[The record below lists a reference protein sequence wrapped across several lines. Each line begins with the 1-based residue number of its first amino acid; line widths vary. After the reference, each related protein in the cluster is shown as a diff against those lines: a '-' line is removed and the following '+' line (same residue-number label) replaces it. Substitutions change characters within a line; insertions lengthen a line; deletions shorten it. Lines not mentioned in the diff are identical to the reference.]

1 MLFRCNILALVGG
14 GSHPKFPMNKV
25 LLWDDHQYKCIGE
38 LSFKTFV
45 KAVKL
50 RKDKVVVVLESR
62 IYVYNFADLRLID
75 AIDTC
80 LNPKGLCSLSS
91 DPNVSVLATPD
102 KNKGHVKVTIYE
114 KNHSHV
120 IAAHTNSVSYMALNF
135 AGTLL
140 ATASD
145 KGTLIRLFSTETGDA
160 LQEVR
165 RGSDKAE
172 IYSISFDRNS
182 QWIACSS
189 DKGTIHIFTVPKNL
203 NRIQLSDENAPHE
216 DEKKAGKGEDG
227 EVKNKKH
234 M

>member
-1 MLFRCNILALVGG
+1 MEMLFRCNILALVGG

-80 LNPKGLCSLSS
+80 LNPKGLCALSS
-91 DPNVSVLATPD
+91 DPNISVLATPD
-102 KNKGHVKVTIYE
+102 KTKGHVKITTYE
-114 KNHSHV
+114 KNTTV
-120 IAAHTNSVSYMALNF
+120 IATAHSSSLSYIALNYS
-135 AGTLL
+135 GTLL

-145 KGTLIRLFSTETGDA
+145 KGTLIRLFNTEDGTA
-160 LQEVR
+160 VHEVR

-172 IYSISFDRNS
+172 IYSITF
-182 QWIACSS
+182 
-189 DKGTIHIFTVPKNL
+189 DKG
-203 NRIQLSDENAPHE
+203 A
-216 DEKKAGKGEDG
+216 
-227 EVKNKKH
+227 
-234 M
+234 

>member
-80 LNPKGLCSLSS
+80 LNPKGLVALSS
-91 DPNVSVLATPD
+91 DPNISVLATPD
-102 KNKGHVKVTIYE
+102 KTKGSVKVTIYE

-120 IAAHTNSVSYMALNF
+120 INAHNSSLSYMALNF

-145 KGTLIRLFSTETGDA
+145 KGTIIRLFSTEDG
-160 LQEVR
+160 
-165 RGSDKAE
+165 
-172 IYSISFDRNS
+172 
-182 QWIACSS
+182 
-189 DKGTIHIFTVPKNL
+189 
-203 NRIQLSDENAPHE
+203 APL
-216 DEKKAGKGEDG
+216 
-227 EVKNKKH
+227 
-234 M
+234 

>member
-1 MLFRCNILALVGG
+1 VALLRTRFYTSDSTKIKDVSLVELREVSRYSTLSLLRTHSKEVIHPLLISILEFDGGIGIVEMLFRCNILALVGG

-80 LNPKGLCSLSS
+80 LNPKGLCALSS
-91 DPNVSVLATPD
+91 DPNISVLATPD
-102 KNKGHVKVTIYE
+102 KNKGSVKVTIYE
-114 KNHSHV
+114 KNLTHV
-120 IAAHTNSVSYMALNF
+120 IAAHTSSLSYVALNF

-145 KGTLIRLFSTETGDA
+145 KGTLIRLFSTED
-160 LQEVR
+160 
-165 RGSDKAE
+165 GS
-172 IYSISFDRNS
+172 
-182 QWIACSS
+182 
-189 DKGTIHIFTVPKNL
+189 PL
-203 NRIQLSDENAPHE
+203 
-216 DEKKAGKGEDG
+216 
-227 EVKNKKH
+227 
-234 M
+234 